1 VAVIIVAFNSER
13 TIGECLKSLDGQN
26 APPREVVVVD
36 GGSTDGTL
44 EVVRRSPSVK
54 ILSMP
59 GANQSACR
67 NAGVRESTSDIVAF
81 LDSDCTAQPDW
92 VKTIEAEVRSPQEVV
107 GGPYTPAQD
116 TDFAKTTY
124 RFMGTTTSW
133 LTAQFARREDRRKC
147 VNAVAAGNCAFTKEL
162 FKRVGGFD
170 EKSSVREDSIFC
182 RRVRESGCKVVFV
195 PEMWVRHRWR
205 GWDGLNPL
213 ARVAYEYGR
222 IRIRASRMA
231 AG

>member
-1 VAVIIVAFNSER
+1 VAVIIVAFNSEK
-13 TIGECLKSLDGQN
+13 TIGECLKSLEGQSV
-26 APPREVVVVD
+26 PPREVVVVD
-36 GGSTDGTL
+36 GGSRDGTL
-44 EVVRRSPSVK
+44 EVARRSPFAK
-54 ILSMP
+54 TLSMP

-92 VKTIEAEVRSPQEVV
+92 VKIIEAEVRSPQEVV
-107 GGPYTPAQD
+107 GGPYFPAQD

-124 RFMGTTTSW
+124 RFMGATTCR
-133 LTAQFARREDRRKC
+133 LTAQFARREDRRKY
-147 VNAVAAGNCAFTKEL
+147 VKAVAAGNCAFTREL

-170 EKSSVREDSIFC
+170 EKSSVREDSLFC
-182 RRVRESGCKVVFV
+182 MKVRESGCKVLFT

-205 GWDGLNPL
+205 GWDGLKPL
-213 ARVAYEYGR
+213 AEVAYDYGR
-222 IRIRASRMA
+222 IRIRAARMV